1 MYVADSRAGTPRSP
15 AAASAQGAVR
25 PVAGRRRA
33 AVAPTVL
40 ALGTVS
46 LITDVSSEMVTAVL
60 PLYLVAGL
68 GLSPLGFGL
77 LDGIYNGF
85 SALVRL
91 AGGHLADRGGGRHK
105 WVAGAGY
112 ALSAACKPLLLVAH
126 TLTPI
131 GLVLAADRAG
141 KGLRTAPRDA
151 LISLSSTPEN
161 RGRAFGVHRAMDTAG
176 ALLGPLAA
184 FLLLR
189 ATVDGYDAVFTVSF
203 CVAVAGVLVLVLFV
217 PGPVRTRRAAGPSG
231 SEAPAERDA
240 EGAAGSGTDADPETT
255 GAPRC
260 GAITAPPADGTAG
273 PGANTAHSAAEPSE
287 GDADADPTPTG
298 PPGSGANTA
307 HQVAEPAQPGADTAR
322 ETDGPAGSGAGGRA
336 GSAAASGGAPRP
348 TLRAALALLHRPELR
363 RVALC
368 ALLLGLATV
377 SDSFVFLL
385 LQRRLAVPDRWFPL
399 LPLGT
404 AAAFL
409 LLAVPLGRLADRAGR
424 WRVFLCGHGALLLA
438 YALLLGSWRGTTAAC
453 AVLLLHGAFYAATD
467 GVLMAAASD
476 SVPGELRASGLALVQ
491 TGQATARFACS
502 LWIGAA
508 WTAWGDRTALAASA
522 VLLAAGALCALG
534 LRPLRPGTSP
544 EGLV

>member
-1 MYVADSRAGTPRSP
+1 MYVADSRASRPETP
-15 AAASAQGAVR
+15 AASAESAAR
-25 PVAGRRRA
+25 PQAGRRVA

-40 ALGTVS
+40 ALGAVS

-112 ALSAACKPLLLVAH
+112 ALSAVCKPLLLVAQ

-131 GLVLAADRAG
+131 GLVLAADRTG

-151 LISLSSTPEN
+151 LISLSSSPET

-176 ALLGPLAA
+176 ALLGPLVA
-184 FLLLR
+184 FLILR
-189 ATVDGYDAVFTVSF
+189 ATVDGYDAVFMVSF
-203 CVAVAGVLVLVLFV
+203 CVAVVGVLVLVLFV
-217 PGPVRTRRAAGPSG
+217 PGGPAARSTRTTPVPAS
-231 SEAPAERDA
+231 APAAR
-240 EGAAGSGTDADPETT
+240 
-255 GAPRC
+255 
-260 GAITAPPADGTAG
+260 
-273 PGANTAHSAAEPSE
+273 
-287 GDADADPTPTG
+287 
-298 PPGSGANTA
+298 PGSGAS
-307 HQVAEPAQPGADTAR
+307 PAPTVDIR
-322 ETDGPAGSGAGGRA
+322 ETGTP
-336 GSAAASGGAPRP
+336 GSASESLPDSPGSPGSPGSQSPLAAAEGTAAPAVRAEPRP
-348 TLRAALALLHRPELR
+348 TLRAALALLRRPELR
-363 RVALC
+363 GITLC

-377 SDSFVFLL
+377 SDSFMFLL
-385 LQRRLAVPDRWFPL
+385 LQRRLGVPDHWFAL
-399 LPLGT
+399 LPVGT

-424 WRVFLCGHGALLLA
+424 WRVFLSGHGALLLA
-438 YALLLGSWRGTTAAC
+438 YGLLLTSWHGTALPF
-453 AVLLLHGAFYAATD
+453 AVLFLHGGFYAATD

-476 SVPGELRASGLALVQ
+476 SVPEELRSSGLALVQ
-491 TGQATARFACS
+491 TGQALARFVCS
-502 LWIGAA
+502 LAFGAA
-508 WTAWGDRTALAASA
+508 WTAWGDRTALTASA
-522 VLLAAGALCALG
+522 VALALCALFSTI
-534 LRPLRPGTSP
+534 LRPVRRTPS

>member
-1 MYVADSRAGTPRSP
+1 MYVADSRASSP
-15 AAASAQGAVR
+15 DAPASAEGAVR
-25 PVAGRRRA
+25 PVVAGRRRA

-105 WVAGAGY
+105 WVAGLGY
-112 ALSAACKPLLLVAH
+112 GISALCKPLLLLAH
-126 TLTPI
+126 SLTPI
-131 GLVLAADRAG
+131 GLILAADRTG

-151 LISLSSTPEN
+151 LISLSSTPET
-161 RGRAFGVHRAMDTAG
+161 RGRSFGVHRAMDTAG

-184 FLLLR
+184 FLILR

-203 CVAVAGVLVLVLFV
+203 CVAVTGVLVLVLFV
-217 PGPVRTRRAAGPSG
+217 PGKRVPVAQTPEAPQG
-231 SEAPAERDA
+231 SE
-240 EGAAGSGTDADPETT
+240 
-255 GAPRC
+255 
-260 GAITAPPADGTAG
+260 
-273 PGANTAHSAAEPSE
+273 
-287 GDADADPTPTG
+287 
-298 PPGSGANTA
+298 
-307 HQVAEPAQPGADTAR
+307 
-322 ETDGPAGSGAGGRA
+322 DGPAQAD
-336 GSAAASGGAPRP
+336 AAARPATDAVRP
-348 TLRAALALLHRPELR
+348 TLRAALALLRRRDLR
-363 RVALC
+363 RLTIC

-377 SDSFVFLL
+377 SDSFIYLL
-385 LQRRLAVPDRWFPL
+385 LQRRLGVPDRWFAL

-424 WRVFLCGHGALLLA
+424 WRVFLAGHGSLLLA
-438 YALLLGSWRGTTAAC
+438 YALLLTSWHGTALPY
-453 AVLLLHGAFYAATD
+453 AVLTLHGGFYAATD

-476 SVPGELRASGLALVQ
+476 RVPEELRSSGLAVVQ
-491 TGQATARFACS
+491 TGQALARFACS
-502 LWIGAA
+502 LLFGAA
-508 WTAWGDRTALAASA
+508 WTLWGDRTALVAATA
-522 VLLAAGALCALG
+522 ALAACAAFSYT
-534 LRPLRPGTSP
+534 LRPKNPTPLRPKGTAT
-544 EGLV
+544 G